1 MACRV
6 DAVPRGLP
14 PGRSHRL
21 LGPVESGAA
30 GLRTGGGRLG
40 RAPSP
45 TRRSGPGRPIRASWP
60 ASPRAVSATLRHAAR
75 LLLHAAH
82 GPLLPGAP
90 ICSSSSRPLL
100 VALVVVV
107 AVVVVSLLLL
117 LLPGRRSAALSVSSS
132 RSLNPGPEEERDG
145 AVFRFAPLLPS
156 LSPASSAESDRSTN
170 TE

>member
-107 AVVVVSLLLL
+107 A
-117 LLPGRRSAALSVSSS
+117 RRCRLTPSA
-132 RSLNPGPEEERDG
+132 
-145 AVFRFAPLLPS
+145 
-156 LSPASSAESDRSTN
+156 SPASPTIRRAFCLFLEVTQPWTRGREGRSSLSLRASSAFSFARFFGRV
-170 TE
+170 